1 MSEKKKLEQ
10 LLSQGKITRR
20 EFLARA
26 SALGLTAALSP
37 TLLSRTTHAATPK
50 KGGHLRIGI
59 GHGSSSDSLDPATS
73 TDLFMA
79 NLIVNMR
86 NNLINIDANA
96 KPIPELAESWDSSPD
111 LKSWTLKIR
120 KGVEYHNGKT
130 MDAEDVVASLNHH
143 RTEKSKS
150 PGKVLLKP
158 IQELKADGKYTV
170 RLTLDHPNA
179 DLPYILSWY
188 QLNIMPKKG
197 DGVDWQSGVGT
208 GAFILE
214 KFEPGVEARLKRNP
228 NYWDSGKPYFDRYTQ
243 LVIHD
248 IAARTNALKTGQID
262 VMDRPDLKTVHLLE
276 KMPGIRVEE
285 VTGFAHYSIPML
297 VNVPPFDNN
306 DVRLAL
312 KYCADREAMLKLV
325 LKGHGAIGNDHP
337 ISTANRFTADEL
349 PQREYDPDKA
359 KFHLK
364 KAGYDKL
371 TVPLHAADAAF
382 RGALD
387 VAVLYKE
394 HAAKAGITI
403 NVVREPDDGYWKEVW
418 KSKPWCFCYWNGRPT
433 EDWMFSTVYAA
444 DASWNDMNWKH
455 ERFNK
460 LLVKARGERDEGKR
474 REMYVEMQRIVR
486 DEAGV
491 VIPVFNNYVF
501 VCDDKLQHDGT
512 IQGNLDFD
520 GNKIPR
526 TWWFA

>member
-1 MSEKKKLEQ
+1 MSEVKKLEQ

-37 TLLSRTTHAATPK
+37 ALLTRPTHAATPK

-79 NLIVNMR
+79 NLLVNMR
-86 NNLINIDANA
+86 NNLINIDSDG
-96 KPIPELAESWDSSPD
+96 KPIPELAESWESSQD
-111 LKSWTLKIR
+111 LKSWTIMLK

-130 MDAEDVVASLNHH
+130 MEAEDVVASINHH
-143 RTEKSKS
+143 RSEKSKS
-150 PGKVLLKP
+150 PAKVLLKP
-158 IQELKADGKYTV
+158 ITELKTDGKHTV
-170 RLTLDHPNA
+170 RLTLADANA

-197 DGVDWQSGVGT
+197 DDVDWQSGVGT

-228 NYWDSGKPYFDRYTQ
+228 NYWDSGKPYFDQYTQ

-248 IAARTNALKTGQID
+248 IAARTNSLKTGQID
-262 VMDRPDLKTVHLLE
+262 VMDRCDLKTVHLLE

-285 VTGFAHYSIPML
+285 VTGYAHYSIPML
-297 VNVPPFDNN
+297 VDVPPFDNN

-312 KYCADREAMLKLV
+312 KYSVDREALLKTILR
-325 LKGHGAIGNDHP
+325 GHGAIGNDHP

-403 NVVREPDDGYWKEVW
+403 KVVREPDDGYWKEVW
-418 KSKPWCFCYWNGRPT
+418 KNKPWCFCYWNGRPT
-433 EDWMFSTVYAA
+433 EDWMFSTAYAA

-460 LLVKARGERDEGKR
+460 LLLEARAERDEGKR
-474 REMYVEMQRIVR
+474 REMYFEMQKIVR
-486 DEAGV
+486 DEGGV
-491 VIPVFNNYVF
+491 VIPLFNNYVF
-501 VCDDKLQHDGT
+501 ACNDKLQHDGT
-512 IQGNLDFD
+512 IQGNLDLD

>member
-1 MSEKKKLEQ
+1 MTGKKLEQ
-10 LLSQGKITRR
+10 LLLQGKITRR
-20 EFLARA
+20 DFLARA
-26 SALGLTAALSP
+26 SALGLSVAFSPALLTRP
-37 TLLSRTTHAATPK
+37 AQAATPQ
-50 KGGHLRIGI
+50 KGGHLRIGL
-59 GHGSSSDSLDPATS
+59 GHGSTSDSLDPARS
-73 TDLFMA
+73 TDTYMA
-79 NLIVNMR
+79 NMLAQLHNTLVS
-86 NNLINIDANA
+86 IDTEGN
-96 KPIPELAESWDSSPD
+96 PIPELAESWDSSPD
-111 LKSWTLKIR
+111 LISWTINLR

-130 MDAEDVVASLNHH
+130 MDADDVVASLTHH

-150 PGKVLLKP
+150 SAKVLLKQ
-158 IQELKADGKYTV
+158 IQELKADGKNTV
-170 RLTLDHPNA
+170 RITLENPNA

-188 QLNIMPKKG
+188 QLKIMPKSN

-208 GAFILE
+208 GPYELE
-214 KFEPGVEARLKRNP
+214 KFEPGVETRMVRNP
-228 NYWDSGKPYFDRYTQ
+228 NYWESGLPHFDRFTQ
-243 LVIHD
+243 MVIHD
-248 IAARTNALKTGQID
+248 PSARTTALTTGQID
-262 VMDRPDLKTVHLLE
+262 AMDRCDPKTVHLLE
-276 KMPGIRVEE
+276 KRPGIRVEE
-285 VTGFAHYSIPML
+285 VTGYAHYSIPML

-325 LKGHGAIGNDHP
+325 LQGHGAIGNDHP
-337 ISTANRFTADEL
+337 ISTANRFHADEL
-349 PQREYDPDKA
+349 PQREYDLDKA

-382 RGALD
+382 GGCIDLAI
-387 VAVLYKE
+387 LYKE

-418 KSKPWCFCYWNGRPT
+418 RKKPWCFCYWNGRPT
-433 EDWMFSTVYAA
+433 EDWMFSTAYAA

-460 LLVKARGERDEGKR
+460 LLIDARGERDEAKR

-501 VCDDKLQHDGT
+501 AVNDKLKHEGP
-512 IQGNLDFD
+512 IHGNLDID
-520 GNKIPR
+520 AYNIPKN
-526 TWWFA
+526 WWFA